1 MPKKWILPSAVA
13 HIDQYEAMVPWVA
26 QTLRQG
32 GLLLPPDPLPLARLM
47 GQLLAA
53 RGIPAV
59 EAPSYFNCA
68 DQGESPL
75 ALKGMA
81 ETVARL
87 RRAIQQGEEVAVYG
101 DYDVDGVTATALM
114 VTTLGALGA
123 HVRPYI
129 PHRVDDGYGLQLE
142 SLDTLFN
149 QGVRVVLSV
158 DCGVRAGV
166 EAAHARMIGLD
177 LLISDHH
184 SVPDQLPDAIVINPL
199 QPGCEYKFKQLSG
212 VGIAYKIA
220 QALLASDRQAP
231 LQSVACEL
239 NANSLLD
246 LVALG
251 TVADVVPLRGEN
263 RSLVH
268 NGLKILNDPP
278 RIGVRELIL
287 KAGLKLG
294 AIDSS
299 SIAFGLGPR
308 LNASGRMEHA
318 KLSYEL
324 LMTGDRV
331 EAEGLA
337 TRLDA
342 INRERQERTK
352 ICVAHARAKIVSE
365 PSGALIIFAAD
376 ATYPQGIVGLVA
388 SRLAEEFYRP
398 ALVMERGT
406 ETSKG
411 SARTIPEFNI
421 VEALDE
427 CRDILLRHGGHRAAA
442 GFTLETARLQEFQ
455 ARLSGIAK
463 RQFDGQSLSP
473 ALKID
478 AEVSFAELDRPL
490 LYLLEHMQ
498 PFGAENPSPLFVA
511 RDVNTR
517 SPRTMGKDGDHL
529 RLNLEQRR
537 VIREGVAFRQGKLW
551 AGKMPPR
558 VDIAFAFAWNEYN
571 GSRSMQLN
579 IRDIRPSR
587 STQLLSN
594 TPG

>member
-1 MPKKWILPSAVA
+1 MPKKWILPSPALNVA
-13 HIDQYEAMVPWVA
+13 DYEAMVPWVA

-32 GLLLPPDPLPLARLM
+32 GLLLPPDPLPLAHLM

-53 RGIPAV
+53 RGITPAD
-59 EAPSYFNCA
+59 APQYFECA
-68 DQGESPL
+68 YEGDAPL

-114 VTTLGALGA
+114 VTTLRALGA
-123 HVRPYI
+123 RVRPYI
-129 PHRVDDGYGLQLE
+129 PHRVDDGYGLQTE
-142 SLDTLFN
+142 SLDTLFG
-149 QGVRVVLSV
+149 QGVRLVLSV

-166 EAAHARMIGLD
+166 EAAHARAIGLD

-199 QPGCEYKFKQLSG
+199 QPGCEYRFKQLCG

-220 QALLASDRQAP
+220 QALLASDRQEPLHSAP
-231 LQSVACEL
+231 CDM
-239 NANSLLD
+239 NAESLLD

-263 RSLVH
+263 RALVH
-268 NGLKILNDPP
+268 KGLKILNNPS
-278 RIGVRELIL
+278 RVGIRELIL

-294 AIDSS
+294 AIDSY
-299 SIAFGLGPR
+299 SIGFGLGPR
-308 LNASGRMEHA
+308 LNASGRMDHA
-318 KLSYEL
+318 RLSYEL
-324 LMTGDRV
+324 LMTCDRA
-331 EAEGLA
+331 EAESLA

-342 INRERQERTK
+342 INRERQECTK
-352 ICVAHARAKIVSE
+352 TCVAHARAKIVSE
-365 PSGALIIFAAD
+365 PDGAPIIFAAD

-398 ALVMERGT
+398 ALVMERGA

-442 GFTLETARLQEFQ
+442 GFTLETARLPEFR
-455 ARLSGIAK
+455 ARLIGIAQ

-478 AEVSFAELDRPL
+478 AEISFAELDRPL
-490 LYLLEHMQ
+490 LFLLERMQ

-511 RDVNTR
+511 RAVNTR
-517 SPRTMGKDGDHL
+517 SPKTMGKDGDHV
-529 RLNLEQRR
+529 RVMLEQNR
-537 VIREGVAFRQGKLW
+537 VLRGGVAFRQGKLW

-558 VDIAFAFAWNEYN
+558 VDIAFAFEWNEYN
-571 GSRSMQLN
+571 GARAMQLN
-579 IRDIRPSR
+579 IKDICPAR
-587 STQLLSN
+587 SA
-594 TPG
+594 